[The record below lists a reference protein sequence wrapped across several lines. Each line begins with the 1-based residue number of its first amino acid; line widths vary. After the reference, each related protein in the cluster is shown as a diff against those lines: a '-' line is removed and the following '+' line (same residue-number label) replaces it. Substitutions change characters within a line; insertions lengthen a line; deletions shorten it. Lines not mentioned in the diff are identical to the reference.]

1 MNKAAT
7 TCKTPVGVHLPL
19 DKGLRGAVEYAASL
33 KLDCAQL
40 FAGNPR
46 SFIPCSWTKEAMA
59 EFRELAEAQGLAPL
73 VIHARYLCNLASPEP
88 DQQQL
93 TRDSLLDSLRV
104 ADAIGA
110 RFVVVH
116 SGAHLGEGPEAGL
129 QRAQDSVRAVLAQYR
144 GQARLLL
151 ENGAGSGTGLGADLS
166 ELARLGE
173 GLEADRVGFCL
184 DTAHL
189 HAAGYDFLDA
199 KGLARLE
206 KQVTRELGLARL
218 ALLHVNDNSRE
229 LGGRWDRHE
238 QLGAGRIGQG
248 GFEALFGLE
257 WPRTLPCILE
267 TPKSPASADRRNV
280 NWLRRLLAGKVPGR
294 PVKPAHKEAST

>member
-1 MNKAAT
+1 MT
-7 TCKTPVGVHLPL
+7 GRTPVGVHLPL
-19 DKGLRGAVEYAASL
+19 DKGLRGAVDYAASL

-46 SFIPCSWTKEAMA
+46 SFVPCAWTAEAMA
-59 EFRELAEAQGLAPL
+59 QFRELAAAQGLAPL
-73 VIHARYLCNLASPEP
+73 VIHARYLCNLASPDPEL
-88 DQQQL
+88 QQL

-110 RFVVVH
+110 GCVVVH
-116 SGAHLGEGPEAGL
+116 SGAHLGEGPEAGI
-129 QRAQDSVRAVLAQYR
+129 QRAQDCARAVLADY
-144 GQARLLL
+144 GGPARLLL

-189 HAAGYDFLDA
+189 HSAGYNFMDA
-199 KGLARLE
+199 KGLARLD
-206 KQVTRELGLARL
+206 KQVKRELGLARL

-229 LGGRWDRHE
+229 LGSGWDRHE

-257 WPRTLPCILE
+257 WPRVLPCILE
-267 TPKSPASADRRNV
+267 TPKSPASADRRNL
-280 NWLRRLLAGKVPGR
+280 NWLRRLLAGKAPGR
-294 PVKPAHKEAST
+294 PVKPARKEVST